1 LSPDTRLGSIVIRII
16 LIAVLLGCPL
26 SYASGSSERHH
37 HTGICDASGVVAISD
52 NEFAV
57 ADDELNRLVVYA
69 LHTSGPEQSSLE
81 LSDFLELHKKAN
93 KNKDEP
99 PKTPKEADLEGATRI
114 GDVIYWI
121 SSHGRN
127 RKGKKARGRMQFF
140 ATRIHNNGAKR
151 VLLPYGTSYTR
162 LLEDLVAAPQ
172 HQAFNLDLAATLPPK
187 APGGL
192 NIEAVT
198 DMPNGHLLI
207 GFRSPTIAGKSLV
220 IELKNPADI
229 IAGQPALFGHPRLI
243 KLDGGIR
250 AMASQGE
257 RYLIIGNELDA
268 EAGQSSLFLWDGESA
283 GVEKVRNLTFPDF
296 NPEAIAV
303 FPDEKGGQVLLLSDD
318 GVRNVDETRCKDIID
333 REQRYFRSVL
343 YRHPQLQFFH

>member
-1 LSPDTRLGSIVIRII
+1 MGIRIT
-16 LIAVLLGCPL
+16 LLVVVLLRAPFG
-26 SYASGSSERHH
+26 YAFGSLEQHH

-52 NEFAV
+52 DEFAV
-57 ADDELNRLVVYA
+57 ADDELNRLLVYK
-69 LHTSGPEQSSLE
+69 LHASGPEASSLE
-81 LSDFLELHKKAN
+81 FSDFLKLHKKAQ
-93 KNKDEP
+93 KNKDKP
-99 PKTPKEADLEGATRI
+99 PKAPKEADLEGATRI

-127 RKGKKARGRMQFF
+127 RKGKKAKSRMQFF
-140 ATRIHNNGAKR
+140 ATRIHSDGAKR
-151 VLLPYGTSYTR
+151 VLLPYGLPYTR
-162 LLEDLVAAPQ
+162 LLEDLIAAPQ
-172 HQAFNLDLAATLPPK
+172 HKAFQLDLAATLPPK
-187 APGGL
+187 AQGGL

-207 GFRSPTIAGKSLV
+207 GFRSPTISGKSLIV
-220 IELKNPADI
+220 ELKNPAEI
-229 IAGQPALFGHPRLI
+229 IAGQSALFGKPRLI

-250 AMASQGE
+250 AMASQGG
-257 RYLIIGNELDA
+257 RYLIIGNELNA
-268 EAGQSSLFLWDGESA
+268 EAGQSTLFLWDGESD
-283 GVEKVRNLTFPDF
+283 GVDKIRSLTFPDF